1 MKKTP
6 KVLLIVFLFVC
17 AVGATF
23 LITLHEAQ
31 HWYAPSYDSPATDKI
46 AEIMDYMD
54 YFFID
59 EYDENE
65 MADAAAAALVE
76 ASGDRWSYYLRAEEY
91 KDYQELAANA
101 YVGIGVT
108 ITASKEA
115 GGMVIETVTAGG
127 PADEAGIRVGDVIT
141 AVDGQATLPLGV
153 DGTRDVVRGEAGT
166 SVVLTLLRDGETQDV
181 EVVRASIET
190 AVAECELLDGDIGY
204 VTILNFDE
212 RCASETIACVQQM
225 LDAGAKALLFD
236 VRFNG
241 GGYQEEL
248 VKVLDY
254 LLPEGIVFHSV
265 DYAGEEE
272 TEYSDAA
279 CVDVPMA
286 VLVNE
291 DSYSAAEYFAAAL
304 QEYGVATIVGSK
316 TVGKGNFQIGFP
328 LSDGSFLNISTG
340 KYFTPAGKSLTDV
353 GITPDVEL
361 ELSDEE
367 YARLYYSQLS
377 QEDDVQLQAALAVL
391 REKIA

>member
-31 HWYAPSYDSPATDKI
+31 RWYAPSYDSPATDKI

-76 ASGDRWSYYLRAEEY
+76 ASGDRWSYYLSAEEY

-127 PADEAGIRVGDVIT
+127 PADEAGLRVGDVIT

-166 SVVLTLLRDGETQDV
+166 SVVLTLLRNGETQDV
-181 EVVRASIET
+181 EIVRASIET

-340 KYFTPAGKSLTDV
+340 KYFTPDGKSLTDV

-367 YARLYYSQLS
+367 YARLYYSQLA

>member
-76 ASGDRWSYYLRAEEY
+76 ASGDRWSYYLSAEEY